1 MTYDRSK
8 SGLDELQGLLE
19 TFGADRERWPLAA
32 RARTEM
38 VIGADRQAARML
50 AEAKALDAVLAHA
63 PLPAPDRRAAL
74 ADRILAGARAS
85 APEKAGRPAERLP
98 SAVVIPWPGQ
108 ARRGKPGQAAA
119 TGSASWRA
127 AALLAASLALG
138 VFVGALDLVPDAVDP
153 LMDVVVYNSDLDQ
166 TAAIL
171 NEGLAAA
178 FDEEFL

>member
-32 RARTEM
+32 RARTET

-63 PLPAPDRRAAL
+63 PLPAPERRAAL
-74 ADRILAGARAS
+74 ADRILAEARAAS
-85 APEKAGRPAERLP
+85 PEQASRPERSP
-98 SAVVIPWPGQ
+98 SAVVIPWPVQ
-108 ARRGKPGQAAA
+108 ARRGGREPAAA
-119 TGSASWRA
+119 AGSAPWRA

-138 VFVGALDLVPDAVDP
+138 VFIGVLDLAPDAVDP
-153 LMDVVVYNSDLDQ
+153 LMEAVVYNSDLDQ